1 MVNVSDTG
9 TETSLT
15 YRTDLQDLRP
25 IDCCGSSEEGE
36 DSEEDTGEDTSV
48 DEFSDDDDDD
58 KDSEGDADSGPF
70 SADTSMGKQSHA
82 YSYKLFLAQTL
93 LPPFSSN
100 LMFCFETYH

>member
-9 TETSLT
+9 TKTSLT

-36 DSEEDTGEDTSV
+36 DSEGDTGEDTSV
-48 DEFSDDDDDD
+48 DEFSDDDD
-58 KDSEGDADSGPF
+58 ADSGPF
-70 SADTSMGKQSHA
+70 SADTSMGKQFHA